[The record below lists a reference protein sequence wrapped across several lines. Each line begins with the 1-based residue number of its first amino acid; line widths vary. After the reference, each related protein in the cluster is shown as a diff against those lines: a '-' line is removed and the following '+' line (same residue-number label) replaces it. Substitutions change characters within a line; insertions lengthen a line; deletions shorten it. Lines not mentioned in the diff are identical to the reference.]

1 MTGVSGRRGLG
12 TLERFQDSLHAV
24 TTRFTRT
31 LACLQLAVAVAV
43 AGTGFLIAALYL
55 VLVERLSPTG
65 AAALVGGLLLA
76 VALVLLSVVNRNIGR
91 ACRAEAGGASA
102 ADKAG
107 SRQCPGDADRCSSSE
122 LAASLGAAV
131 GEKTVRWTRVHPF
144 SALAVAL
151 VAGVAVGVSPR
162 LRSELEQLMGALS
175 GKGDAGKR
183 EP

>member
-1 MTGVSGRRGLG
+1 MTGVSGRRESG
-12 TLERFQDSLHAV
+12 TLERLQDSLHAV
-24 TTRFTRT
+24 ITRLTRT

-91 ACRAEAGGASA
+91 ACRAEAGGAPA
-102 ADKAG
+102 VDKAG
-107 SRQCPGDADRCSSSE
+107 SRQRPGDADRGSASE
-122 LAASLGAAV
+122 LAASIGAAV
-131 GEKTVRWTRVHPF
+131 GDETVRWTRTHPF
-144 SALAVAL
+144 SALAAAL

-175 GKGDAGKR
+175 GKGDAGIR